1 MSTRKDV
8 DQMSTFFRF
17 TIVIALLFVI
27 IGGTFGYKFYQ
38 IDQMKAKLSQPRPA
52 SIVDVTDVKSVSWQP
67 SIQSVGGIRA
77 INGVRVA
84 NELPGIVTE
93 VLFESGQRVKKGDI
107 LIRLNS
113 VIEQAAL
120 KTRRAEA
127 QFASKEFQRNA
138 DLISKQAVS
147 QSAFDAAK
155 ATLDTARARVT
166 EAEAQLSKKVLTAP
180 FDGLLGL
187 RLVDIGEYLFVGT
200 PIVEINMLDPILVE
214 YTLPEKELANVN
226 ISNPVEVTVAATGL
240 IVFRGA
246 VTAINSSITPETR
259 TVRLRAQLPN
269 LQKRLKPG
277 MFATIRTI
285 AKDVR
290 EVIAIPNTA
299 LSFNTYGNFAYV
311 LIENE
316 KSQLVTERR
325 TLKTGATR
333 NGMTEIKQG
342 LKPGERIVA
351 SGLLR
356 LRAGQPVQIKRK
368 DTPASSVGVE

>member
-1 MSTRKDV
+1 
-8 DQMSTFFRF
+8 MSTFYRF

-52 SIVDVTDVKSVSWQP
+52 SIVDVTEVKSVSWQP

-77 INGVRVA
+77 INGVKVA

-166 EAEAQLSKKVLTAP
+166 EAEAQLSKKLLTAP
-180 FDGLLGL
+180 FDGSLGL
-187 RLVDIGEYLFVGT
+187 RLVDIGEYLSVGT
-200 PIVEINMLDPILVE
+200 PIVEINMLNPILVE

-226 ISNPVEVTVAATGL
+226 ISNPVEVTVAATGP
-240 IVFRGA
+240 IVFKGA

-269 LQKRLKPG
+269 PHKRLKPG
-277 MFATIRTI
+277 MFATIRTL

-290 EVIAIPNTA
+290 QVIAIPNTA

-333 NGMTEIKQG
+333 DGMTEVKQG

-356 LRAGQPVQIKRK
+356 LRAGQPVQIKQK
-368 DTPASSVGVE
+368 DTPANSVGVE